1 MQKLPPVYAAAL
13 VIAVIGIVVSVA
25 YMAQD
30 EPEPPIEMTIPYTIT
45 EVRQVFTPEGNTW
58 WQAIYSFDITGV
70 PLGTGF
76 LNLDGLGNVPYII
89 TETTGNPLV
98 WSAHAQNEHALYHM
112 TWSFT
117 YDGYIFHTQEVA
129 RLI

>member
-13 VIAVIGIVVSVA
+13 VVAVIGIVVSVA

-45 EVRQVFTPEGNTW
+45 EVRQVFTPEGYTW

-70 PLGTGF
+70 PMGTGF
-76 LNLDGLGNVPYII
+76 SNGPEYVPYII

-98 WSAHAQNEHALYHM
+98 WSAHAHTEHALYHM
-112 TWSFT
+112 TWTFT
-117 YDGYIFHTQEVA
+117 HDGYIFHTQEVA